1 MKILFKDNVAAV
13 IFALPFIIG
22 FLAFLVAPMLIS
34 LYYSFTDFNLL
45 RDPRWIGTEN
55 FARMLSDDRL
65 HNSLRATFYFAFTSV
80 PLRIIFALAI
90 ALLLFQSTRMMGVY
104 RAIYYLPSI
113 LGSSVAVAILWRR
126 MFFVTGTVN
135 SLLEHIGLN
144 RDFAWLGHPHTAMWV
159 LIIMAAWQFGSS
171 MLIFL
176 ASLKQIP
183 QTYYEAAKIDGGGRL
198 RIFFRITL
206 PLITPAIF
214 FNLVMQMIN
223 GFLAFNQAFLVTQ
236 GGPMDATNFFTL
248 YMYNMTFAWGSA
260 GYSAAMAWVML
271 MMLAV
276 FTGFLFLTKRF
287 WVYEG
292 GFS

>member
-1 MKILFKDNVAAV
+1 MKLLYKDNTAAV
-13 IFALPFIIG
+13 LFAMPFIIG
-22 FLAFLVAPMLIS
+22 FSAFLIAPMFIS

-45 RDPRWIGTEN
+45 RDPVWVGAAN
-55 FARMLSDDRL
+55 FQRLLVDTTL
-65 HNSLRATFYFAFTSV
+65 HNSFRSTFYFAFTSV
-80 PLRIIFALAI
+80 PLRIIFALAV
-90 ALLLFQSTRMMGVY
+90 ALLLLKSTRMMGVY

-135 SLLEHIGLN
+135 TLLEYVGLN

-159 LIIMAAWQFGSS
+159 LILMAVWQFGSS

-183 QTYYEAAKIDGGGRL
+183 QTYYEAAKIDGAGPVWT
-198 RIFFRITL
+198 FFRITL

-223 GFLAFNQAFLVTQ
+223 GFLAFNQAFLITQ
-236 GGPMDATNFFTL
+236 GHPMRATYFFTL
-248 YMYNMTFAWGSA
+248 YMYDMTFEFGSA

-271 MMLAV
+271 LMLAL
-276 FTGFLFLTKRF
+276 FTGFLFLTKRL

>member
-1 MKILFKDNVAAV
+1 MKLLYKDNVAAV

-34 LYYSFTDFNLL
+34 LYYAFTDFNLL
-45 RDPRWIGTEN
+45 RDPRWIGLDN
-55 FARMLSDDRL
+55 FRRMLGDARL

-90 ALLLFQSTRMMGVY
+90 ALLLFKSTRMMGVY

-126 MFFVTGTVN
+126 MFFTTGTVN
-135 SLLEHIGLN
+135 SLLEYIGLN
-144 RDFAWLGHPHTAMWV
+144 QNFAWLGHRHSAMWV
-159 LIIMAAWQFGSS
+159 LILMAVWQFGSS

-183 QTYYEAAKIDGGGRL
+183 QTYYEAARIDGGNRV

-260 GYSAAMAWVML
+260 GYSASMAWIML
-271 MMLAV
+271 MMLAI